1 MEFSNPSIFIC
12 KGKKNYNDKLE
23 YDNSDSNNIVI
34 LIFFLM
40 FLNIENLIIICY
52 FIISIVNYYSIMEY
66 MEIKFLFTIHENISC
81 FLNLY

>member
-12 KGKKNYNDKLE
+12 KGKKNYNDKLK

-34 LIFFLM
+34 LIFLM

-52 FIISIVNYYSIMEY
+52 FIISIINYYSIMED
-66 MEIKFLFTIHENISC
+66 IWR
-81 FLNLY
+81 